1 MDLSYRKSAFVLRAV
16 WLRLATVCTV
26 IGTIG
31 RDARLQPG
39 AAGGGLLPP
48 ERGGGSGGRGPKS
61 TFRVL
66 ENSAP
71 HLLDVDGESGLL
83 YTKQRIDREAL
94 CQRSAKCQLSLEV
107 FANDQEICMI
117 KVEIQDLNDN
127 APAFPSDQVDMD
139 ISENAAPGTRF
150 PLTSAHDPDAGDNG
164 LRTYLLTRDD
174 YGLFSLDVKSR
185 GDGTKFPELVI
196 QKPLDREEQ
205 SHHTLVLTALD
216 GGDPPRSGTVQINV
230 RLIDSND
237 NSPVFEAASYVVE
250 LPENAPLGT
259 AVIDLNATDADEG
272 TNGEVLY
279 SFSGYAPE
287 RVRDLFSIDPQSG
300 LIRVKGNLDYEES
313 GLIEIDVQARDLGPN
328 PIPAHCKVTVRLID
342 RNDNAPTIGF
352 VSVRQGALSEAAP
365 PGTVIALVRV
375 TDRDSGKNGQLQCRV
390 LGGGGGPGAIPF
402 ALEENYDN
410 FYTVVTDRPLDRE
423 AQDEYNVTI
432 VARDGGS
439 PPLNST
445 KSFSVRILDE
455 NDNPPR
461 FSKSLYVLQ
470 VPENNIPGEY
480 LGSVLAQ
487 DPDLGQN
494 GTVSYS
500 ILPGHVGDVSIYT
513 YVSVNPTNGA
523 IYALRSFNYEQT
535 KHFEFRVLAKDS
547 GSPHRES
554 NATVRVTVLD
564 VNDNAPLIVLPAL
577 INDTA
582 ELQVPRNAGVGYPV
596 GTVRALDSDFG
607 ESGRLTYE
615 IVEGNEE
622 HLFEMDPT
630 SGEIRTL
637 HPYWEELSP
646 VAELV
651 VKVSDHGKPSLSAVA
666 KLIVRALAGPLPEAG
681 EPQVNG
687 EQHRRPHWDLSLP
700 LIVTLSTVSIILLAA
715 MITIAVK
722 CKRENKEIRTYNCR
736 IAEYSHPQLGGGG
749 GSGGGG
755 GGSGSGGGK
764 GKKKKISKNDI
775 MLVPSEGEDSRG
787 PLNVMN
793 VVSSPS
799 LATSPMYF
807 DYQTRLPLSSP
818 RSEVMYLKPAS
829 NNLTVPQG
837 HVGCHTSFTG
847 QGTNASEA
855 PPSRMSIIQTDN
867 FPAEPNY
874 MGSRQQFVQSSSTFK
889 DPERASLRDSGHGD
903 SDQADSDQDTN
914 KGSCCDMSVREA
926 LKMKT
931 TSTKSQPLEQAFPTL
946 LSFAILTLHTI
957 TSRLQSVELLLPEQ
971 QGRGQRPIV
980 GICGPARCEEGKF
993 SEQEECVNCTDE
1005 CRVLGHSDRCWMPQ
1019 FPAASQAENADYRT
1033 NLFVPTVEANVETE
1047 TYETVNPTGKKTFC
1061 TFGKD
1066 KREHTILIAN
1076 VKPYLKAKRALSPL
1090 LQEVP
1095 SASSSPTKTCIE
1107 PCTSTK
1113 GPLDGCEVK
1122 SGALAEPSS
1131 QYLPTDSQYLSPSKQ
1146 SKDAPPFIASDQMA
1160 RAFADVHSRVSRD
1173 SSEMDSV
1180 LEQLDRST
1188 RDLGRESVDA
1198 EEVVREIDKLL
1209 QDCRGSDPVAVRK

>member
-1 MDLSYRKSAFVLRAV
+1 MLRGGSRLTRTHSLSPPV
-16 WLRLATVCTV
+16 RLSLPPPHRSGMYLSICCCFLLWAPALTLKNLNYSVPEEQGAGTV
-26 IGTIG
+26 IGNIG
-31 RDARLQPG
+31 KDARLQPG
-39 AAGGGLLPP
+39 IPP
-48 ERGGGSGGRGPKS
+48 AERGGGGGRSKS
-61 TFRVL
+61 GSYRVL

-71 HLLDVDGESGLL
+71 HLLDVDADSGLL
-83 YTKQRIDREAL
+83 YTKQRIDRESL
-94 CQRSAKCQLSLEV
+94 CRHNAKCQLSLEV
-107 FANDQEICMI
+107 FANDKEICMI
-117 KVEIQDLNDN
+117 KVEIQDINDN
-127 APAFPSDQVDMD
+127 APSFPSDQIEMD

-150 PLTSAHDPDAGDNG
+150 PLTSAHDPDAGENG

-174 YGLFSLDVKSR
+174 HGLFALDVKSR

-196 QKPLDREEQ
+196 QKALDREQ
-205 SHHTLVLTALD
+205 QNHHTLVLTALD
-216 GGDPPRSGTVQINV
+216 GGEPPRSATVQINV
-230 RLIDSND
+230 KVIDSND
-237 NSPVFEAASYVVE
+237 NSPVFEAPSYLVE
-250 LPENAPLGT
+250 LPENSPMGT
-259 AVIDLNATDADEG
+259 VVIDLNATDADEG
-272 TNGEVLY
+272 PNGEVLY
-279 SFSGYAPE
+279 SFSSYVPD
-287 RVRDLFSIDPQSG
+287 RVRELFSIDPKTG
-300 LIRVKGNLDYEES
+300 LIRVKGNLDYEEN
-313 GLIEIDVQARDLGPN
+313 GMLEIDVQARDLGPN
-328 PIPAHCKVTVRLID
+328 PIPAHCKVTVKLID
-342 RNDNAPTIGF
+342 RNDNAPSIGF

-390 LGGGGGPGAIPF
+390 LGGGGAAGVLGGSGGSVPF
-402 ALEENYDN
+402 KLEENYDN

-423 AQDEYNVTI
+423 TQDEYNVTI

-445 KSFSVRILDE
+445 KSFAIKILDE

-461 FSKSLYVLQ
+461 FTKGLYVLQ
-470 VPENNIPGEY
+470 VHENNIPGEY

-500 ILPGHVGDVSIYT
+500 ILPSHIGDVSIYT

-535 KHFEFRVLAKDS
+535 KAFEFKVLAKDS
-547 GSPHRES
+547 GAPAHLES

-564 VNDNAPLIVLPAL
+564 VNDNAPVIVLPTL
-577 INDTA
+577 QNDTA
-582 ELQVPRNAGVGYPV
+582 ELQVPRNAGLGYLV
-596 GTVRALDSDFG
+596 STVRALDSDFG

-615 IVEGNEE
+615 IVDGNDD
-622 HLFEMDPT
+622 HLFEIDPS

-637 HPYWEELSP
+637 HPFWEDVTP
-646 VAELV
+646 VVELV
-651 VKVSDHGKPSLSAVA
+651 VKVTDHGKPTLSAVA
-666 KLIVRALAGPLPEAG
+666 KLIIRSVSGSLPEG
-681 EPQVNG
+681 VPRVNG
-687 EQHRRPHWDLSLP
+687 EQHHWDMSLP
-700 LIVTLSTVSIILLAA
+700 LIVTLSTISIILLAA

-736 IAEYSHPQLGGGG
+736 IAEYSHPQLGGG
-749 GSGGGG
+749 
-755 GGSGSGGGK
+755 K
-764 GKKKKISKNDI
+764 GKKKKINKNDI
-775 MLVPSEGEDSRG
+775 MLVQSEVEERNAM
-787 PLNVMN
+787 NVMN

-837 HVGCHTSFTG
+837 HAGCHTSFTG
-847 QGTNASEA
+847 QGTNASETPA
-855 PPSRMSIIQTDN
+855 TRMSIIQTDN

-874 MGSRQQFVQSSSTFK
+874 MGSRQQFVQSSTFK

-957 TSRLQSVELLLPEQ
+957 TSRLQSVDLLPTE
-971 QGRGQRPIV
+971 P
-980 GICGPARCEEGKF
+980 
-993 SEQEECVNCTDE
+993 EECINCTDE

-1019 FPAASQAENADYRT
+1019 FPAANQAENADYRT

-1095 SASSSPTKTCIE
+1095 SASSSPTKACME

-1113 GPLDGCEVK
+1113 GSQDGCEAK
-1122 SGALAEPSS
+1122 PGALAEASS

-1146 SKDAPPFIASDQMA
+1146 PRDPPFMASDQMA
-1160 RAFADVHSRVSRD
+1160 RVFADVHSRASRD
-1173 SSEMDSV
+1173 SSEMGAV
-1180 LEQLDRST
+1180 LEQLDHPN

-1209 QDCRGSDPVAVRK
+1209 QDCRGNDPVAVRK

>member
-1 MDLSYRKSAFVLRAV
+1 MYLSICCFFFCWAPALTLKNLNYSVPEEQGAG
-16 WLRLATVCTV
+16 TV
-26 IGTIG
+26 IGNIG
-31 RDARLQPG
+31 RDARLQAG
-39 AAGGGLLPP
+39 AGGPP
-48 ERGGGSGGRGPKS
+48 PPAERGGGRGTKS

-94 CQRSAKCQLSLEV
+94 CRRSAKCQLSLEV

-216 GGDPPRSGTVQINV
+216 GGDPPRSGTVQLNV

-300 LIRVKGNLDYEES
+300 LIRVKSNLDYEES

-342 RNDNAPTIGF
+342 RNDNAPAIGF

-390 LGGGGGPGAIPF
+390 LGGGGAGAVPF

-423 AQDEYNVTI
+423 AQEEYNVTI
-432 VARDGGS
+432 LARDGGS

-596 GTVRALDSDFG
+596 GTVHALDSDFG

-615 IVEGNEE
+615 IIEGNEE

-666 KLIVRALAGPLPEAG
+666 RLIVRALAGPLPEAG

-749 GSGGGG
+749 NSSGGGG
-755 GGSGSGGGK
+755 GGGGGGGK

-931 TSTKSQPLEQAFPTL
+931 TSTKSQPLEQ
-946 LSFAILTLHTI
+946 
-957 TSRLQSVELLLPEQ
+957 
-971 QGRGQRPIV
+971 
-980 GICGPARCEEGKF
+980 
-993 SEQEECVNCTDE
+993 EQEECVNCTDE

-1019 FPAASQAENADYRT
+1019 FPTTNQAENADYRT
-1033 NLFVPTVEANVETE
+1033 NLFVPTVETNVETE

-1095 SASSSPTKTCIE
+1095 SASSSPAKTCIE
-1107 PCTSTK
+1107 SCTSTK

-1122 SGALAEPSS
+1122 SGTLAEPSS
-1131 QYLPTDSQYLSPSKQ
+1131 QYLSTDGQYLSPSKQ
-1146 SKDAPPFIASDQMA
+1146 SRDAPFIASDQMA
-1160 RAFADVHSRVSRD
+1160 RVFADVHSRVSRD

-1180 LEQLDRST
+1180 LEQLDRSN

-1209 QDCRGSDPVAVRK
+1209 QDCRGNDPVAVRK

>member
-1 MDLSYRKSAFVLRAV
+1 MYLSICCFFFCWAPALSLKNLNYSVPEEQGAG
-16 WLRLATVCTV
+16 TV
-26 IGTIG
+26 IGNIG
-31 RDARLQPG
+31 RDARLAAG
-39 AAGGGLLPP
+39 AAGGGMLPA
-48 ERGGGSGGRGPKS
+48 ERGTPGGGPGGGRGPKS

-94 CQRSAKCQLSLEV
+94 CRRSTKCQLSLEV

-127 APAFPSDQVDMD
+127 APSFPSDQVDMD

-287 RVRDLFSIDPQSG
+287 RVRELFSIDPQSG

-390 LGGGGGPGAIPF
+390 LGGGGGPGAVPF
-402 ALEENYDN
+402 TLEENYDN

-432 VARDGGS
+432 VARDGGN

-461 FSKSLYVLQ
+461 FSKNLYVLQ

-736 IAEYSHPQLGGGG
+736 IAD
-749 GSGGGG
+749 
-755 GGSGSGGGK
+755 GSGGGK

-931 TSTKSQPLEQAFPTL
+931 TSTKSQPLEQ
-946 LSFAILTLHTI
+946 
-957 TSRLQSVELLLPEQ
+957 
-971 QGRGQRPIV
+971 
-980 GICGPARCEEGKF
+980 
-993 SEQEECVNCTDE
+993 EQEECVNCTDE

-1131 QYLPTDSQYLSPSKQ
+1131 QYLSTDSQYLSPSKQ
-1146 SKDAPPFIASDQMA
+1146 SKDASFIASDQMA

-1180 LEQLDRST
+1180 LEQLDRSA

-1209 QDCRGSDPVAVRK
+1209 QDCRGSDPVAIRK

>member
-1 MDLSYRKSAFVLRAV
+1 MYLSICCCFLLWAPALTLKNLNYSVPEEQGAG
-16 WLRLATVCTV
+16 TV
-26 IGTIG
+26 IGNIG
-31 RDARLQPG
+31 KDARLQPG
-39 AAGGGLLPP
+39 LPP
-48 ERGGGSGGRGPKS
+48 AERGGSGGGGRSKS
-61 TFRVL
+61 GSYRVL

-71 HLLDVDGESGLL
+71 HLLDVDADSGLL
-83 YTKQRIDREAL
+83 YTKQRIDRESL
-94 CQRSAKCQLSLEV
+94 CRHNAKCQLSLEV
-107 FANDQEICMI
+107 FANDKEICMI
-117 KVEIQDLNDN
+117 KVEIQDINDN
-127 APAFPSDQVDMD
+127 APSFPSDQIEMD

-150 PLTSAHDPDAGDNG
+150 PLTSAHDPDAGENG

-174 YGLFSLDVKSR
+174 HGLFALDVKSR

-196 QKPLDREEQ
+196 QKALDREQ
-205 SHHTLVLTALD
+205 QNHHTLVLTALD
-216 GGDPPRSGTVQINV
+216 GGEPPRSATVQINV
-230 RLIDSND
+230 KVIDSND
-237 NSPVFEAASYVVE
+237 NSPVFEAPSYLVE

-259 AVIDLNATDADEG
+259 VVIDLNATDADEG
-272 TNGEVLY
+272 PNGEVLY
-279 SFSGYAPE
+279 SFSSYVPD
-287 RVRDLFSIDPQSG
+287 RVRELFSIDPKTG
-300 LIRVKGNLDYEES
+300 LIRVKGNLDYEEN
-313 GLIEIDVQARDLGPN
+313 GMLEIDVQARDLGPN
-328 PIPAHCKVTVRLID
+328 PIPAHCKVTVKLID
-342 RNDNAPTIGF
+342 RNDNAPSIGF

-390 LGGGGGPGAIPF
+390 LGGGGTGGGGLGGSGGSVPF
-402 ALEENYDN
+402 KLEENYDN

-423 AQDEYNVTI
+423 TQDEYNVTI

-445 KSFSVRILDE
+445 KSFAVKILDE

-461 FSKSLYVLQ
+461 FTKGLYVLQ
-470 VPENNIPGEY
+470 VHENNIPGEY

-500 ILPGHVGDVSIYT
+500 ILPSHIGDVSIYT

-535 KHFEFRVLAKDS
+535 KAFEFKVLAKDS
-547 GSPHRES
+547 GAPAHLES

-564 VNDNAPLIVLPAL
+564 VNDNAPVIVLPTL
-577 INDTA
+577 QNDTA
-582 ELQVPRNAGVGYPV
+582 ELQVPRNAGLGYLV
-596 GTVRALDSDFG
+596 STVRALDSDFG

-615 IVEGNEE
+615 IVDGNDD
-622 HLFEMDPT
+622 HLFEIDPS

-637 HPYWEELSP
+637 HPFWEDVTP
-646 VAELV
+646 VVELV
-651 VKVSDHGKPSLSAVA
+651 VKVTDHGKPTLSAVA
-666 KLIVRALAGPLPEAG
+666 KLIIRSVSGSLPEG
-681 EPQVNG
+681 VPRVNG
-687 EQHRRPHWDLSLP
+687 EQHHWDMSLP
-700 LIVTLSTVSIILLAA
+700 LIVTLSTISIILLAA

-736 IAEYSHPQLGGGG
+736 IAEYSHPQLGGG
-749 GSGGGG
+749 
-755 GGSGSGGGK
+755 K
-764 GKKKKISKNDI
+764 GKKKKINKNDI
-775 MLVPSEGEDSRG
+775 MLVQSEVEERNAM
-787 PLNVMN
+787 NVMN
-793 VVSSPS
+793 V
-799 LATSPMYF
+799 
-807 DYQTRLPLSSP
+807 
-818 RSEVMYLKPAS
+818 
-829 NNLTVPQG
+829 
-837 HVGCHTSFTG
+837 
-847 QGTNASEA
+847 
-855 PPSRMSIIQTDN
+855 TDN

-957 TSRLQSVELLLPEQ
+957 TSRLQAVDQLPPE
-971 QGRGQRPIV
+971 P
-980 GICGPARCEEGKF
+980 
-993 SEQEECVNCTDE
+993 EECVNCTDE

-1019 FPAASQAENADYRT
+1019 FPAANQAENADYRT

-1095 SASSSPTKTCIE
+1095 SASSSPTKACIE

-1113 GPLDGCEVK
+1113 GSLDGCEAK
-1122 SGALAEPSS
+1122 AGALAEASS
-1131 QYLPTDSQYLSPSKQ
+1131 QYLPNDSQYLSPSKQ
-1146 SKDAPPFIASDQMA
+1146 PRDPSFMASDQMA
-1160 RAFADVHSRVSRD
+1160 RVFADVHSRASRD
-1173 SSEMDSV
+1173 SSEMGAV
-1180 LEQLDRST
+1180 LEQLDHPN

-1209 QDCRGSDPVAVRK
+1209 QDCRGNDPVAVRK

>member
-1 MDLSYRKSAFVLRAV
+1 
-16 WLRLATVCTV
+16 
-26 IGTIG
+26 
-31 RDARLQPG
+31 ARLQPG
-39 AAGGGLLPP
+39 LPP
-48 ERGGGSGGRGPKS
+48 AERGGGGRSKSGS
-61 TFRVL
+61 YRVL

-71 HLLDVDGESGLL
+71 HLLDVDADSGLL
-83 YTKQRIDREAL
+83 YTKQRIDRESL
-94 CQRSAKCQLSLEV
+94 CRHNAKCQLSLEV
-107 FANDQEICMI
+107 FANDKEICMI
-117 KVEIQDLNDN
+117 KVEIQDINDN
-127 APAFPSDQVDMD
+127 APSFPSDQIEMD

-150 PLTSAHDPDAGDNG
+150 PLTSAHDPDAGENG

-174 YGLFSLDVKSR
+174 HGLFALDVKSR

-196 QKPLDREEQ
+196 QKALDREQ
-205 SHHTLVLTALD
+205 QNHHTLVLTALD
-216 GGDPPRSGTVQINV
+216 GGEPPRSATVQINV
-230 RLIDSND
+230 KVIDSND
-237 NSPVFEAASYVVE
+237 NSPVFEAPSYLVE
-250 LPENAPLGT
+250 LPENSPVGT
-259 AVIDLNATDADEG
+259 VVIDLNATDADEG
-272 TNGEVLY
+272 PNGEVLY
-279 SFSGYAPE
+279 SFSSYVPD
-287 RVRDLFSIDPQSG
+287 RVRELFSIDPKTG
-300 LIRVKGNLDYEES
+300 LIRVKGNLDYEEN
-313 GLIEIDVQARDLGPN
+313 GMLEIDVQARDLGPN
-328 PIPAHCKVTVRLID
+328 PIPAHCKVTVKLID
-342 RNDNAPTIGF
+342 RNDNAPSIGF

-390 LGGGGGPGAIPF
+390 LGGGGAAGGLGGPGGPVPF
-402 ALEENYDN
+402 KLEENYDN

-423 AQDEYNVTI
+423 TQDEYNVTI

-445 KSFSVRILDE
+445 KSFAVKILDE

-461 FSKSLYVLQ
+461 FTKGLYVLQ
-470 VPENNIPGEY
+470 VHENNIPGEY

-500 ILPGHVGDVSIYT
+500 ILPSHIGDVSIYT

-535 KHFEFRVLAKDS
+535 KAFEFKVLAKDS
-547 GSPHRES
+547 GAPAHLES

-564 VNDNAPLIVLPAL
+564 VNDNAPVIVLPTL
-577 INDTA
+577 QNDTA
-582 ELQVPRNAGVGYPV
+582 ELQVPRNAGLGYLV
-596 GTVRALDSDFG
+596 STVRALDSDFG

-615 IVEGNEE
+615 IVDGNDD
-622 HLFEMDPT
+622 HLFEIDPS

-637 HPYWEELSP
+637 HPFWEDVTP
-646 VAELV
+646 VVELV
-651 VKVSDHGKPSLSAVA
+651 VKVTDHGKPTLSAVA
-666 KLIVRALAGPLPEAG
+666 KLIIRSVSGSLPEG
-681 EPQVNG
+681 VPRVNG
-687 EQHRRPHWDLSLP
+687 EQHHWDMSLP
-700 LIVTLSTVSIILLAA
+700 LIVTLSTISIILLAA

-736 IAEYSHPQLGGGG
+736 IAEYSHPQLGGG
-749 GSGGGG
+749 
-755 GGSGSGGGK
+755 K
-764 GKKKKISKNDI
+764 GKKKKINKNDI
-775 MLVPSEGEDSRG
+775 MLVQSEVEERNAM
-787 PLNVMN
+787 NVMN

-829 NNLTVPQG
+829 NSLTVPQG
-837 HVGCHTSFTG
+837 HAGCHSSFTG
-847 QGTNASEA
+847 QGTNASETPA
-855 PPSRMSIIQTDN
+855 TRMSIIQTDN

-957 TSRLQSVELLLPEQ
+957 TSRLQSVDLLPTE
-971 QGRGQRPIV
+971 P
-980 GICGPARCEEGKF
+980 
-993 SEQEECVNCTDE
+993 EECINCTDE
-1005 CRVLGHSDRCWMPQ
+1005 CLVLGHSDRCWMPQ
-1019 FPAASQAENADYRT
+1019 FPAANQAENADYRT

-1095 SASSSPTKTCIE
+1095 SASSSPTKACVE

-1113 GPLDGCEVK
+1113 GSQDGCEAK
-1122 SGALAEPSS
+1122 PGALAEASS

-1146 SKDAPPFIASDQMA
+1146 PRDPPFMASDQMA
-1160 RAFADVHSRVSRD
+1160 RVFADVHSRASRD
-1173 SSEMDSV
+1173 SSEMGAV
-1180 LEQLDRST
+1180 LEQLDHPN

-1209 QDCRGSDPVAVRK
+1209 QDCRGNDPVAVRK

>member
-1 MDLSYRKSAFVLRAV
+1 MYLSICCFFFCWAPALTLKNLNYSVPEEQGAG
-16 WLRLATVCTV
+16 TV
-26 IGTIG
+26 IGNIG
-31 RDARLQPG
+31 RDARLQAG
-39 AAGGGLLPP
+39 AGGPP
-48 ERGGGSGGRGPKS
+48 PPAERGGGRGTKS

-94 CQRSAKCQLSLEV
+94 CRRSAKCQLSLEV

-216 GGDPPRSGTVQINV
+216 GGDPPRSGTVQLNV

-300 LIRVKGNLDYEES
+300 LIRVKSNLDYEES

-342 RNDNAPTIGF
+342 RNDNAPAIGF

-390 LGGGGGPGAIPF
+390 LGGGGAGAVPF

-423 AQDEYNVTI
+423 AQEEYNVTI
-432 VARDGGS
+432 LARDGGS

-596 GTVRALDSDFG
+596 GTVHALDSDFG

-615 IVEGNEE
+615 IIEGNEE

-666 KLIVRALAGPLPEAG
+666 RLIVRALAGPLPEAG

-736 IAEYSHPQLGGGG
+736 IAEYSGG
-749 GSGGGG
+749 
-755 GGSGSGGGK
+755 GGGK

-931 TSTKSQPLEQAFPTL
+931 TSTKSQPLEQ
-946 LSFAILTLHTI
+946 
-957 TSRLQSVELLLPEQ
+957 
-971 QGRGQRPIV
+971 
-980 GICGPARCEEGKF
+980 
-993 SEQEECVNCTDE
+993 EQEECVNCTDE

-1019 FPAASQAENADYRT
+1019 FPTTNQAENADYRT
-1033 NLFVPTVEANVETE
+1033 NLFVPTVETNVETE

-1095 SASSSPTKTCIE
+1095 SASSSPAKTCIE
-1107 PCTSTK
+1107 SCTSTK

-1122 SGALAEPSS
+1122 SGTLAEPSS
-1131 QYLPTDSQYLSPSKQ
+1131 QYLSTDGQYLSPSKQ
-1146 SKDAPPFIASDQMA
+1146 SRDAPFIASDQMA
-1160 RAFADVHSRVSRD
+1160 RVFADVHSRVSRD

-1180 LEQLDRST
+1180 LEQLDRSN

-1209 QDCRGSDPVAVRK
+1209 QDCRGNDPVAVRK

>member
-1 MDLSYRKSAFVLRAV
+1 MFLSICCFFLCWAPALSLKNLNYSVPEEQGAG
-16 WLRLATVCTV
+16 TV
-26 IGTIG
+26 IGNIG
-31 RDARLQPG
+31 RDARLQPS
-39 AAGGGLLPP
+39 APGGGLLPP
-48 ERGGGSGGRGPKS
+48 ERGGGPGGRGTKS

-94 CQRSAKCQLSLEV
+94 CRRSAKCQLSLEV

-300 LIRVKGNLDYEES
+300 LIRVKGNLDYEEN

-390 LGGGGGPGAIPF
+390 LGGGGGPGAVPF

-432 VARDGGS
+432 VARDGGN

-461 FSKSLYVLQ
+461 FSKNLYVLQ

-931 TSTKSQPLEQAFPTL
+931 ASTKSQPLEQ
-946 LSFAILTLHTI
+946 
-957 TSRLQSVELLLPEQ
+957 
-971 QGRGQRPIV
+971 
-980 GICGPARCEEGKF
+980 
-993 SEQEECVNCTDE
+993 EQEECVNCTDE

-1019 FPAASQAENADYRT
+1019 FPTASQAENADYRT
-1033 NLFVPTVEANVETE
+1033 NLFVPAVEANVETE

-1113 GPLDGCEVK
+1113 GPLNGCEVK

-1131 QYLPTDSQYLSPSKQ
+1131 QYLSTDSQYLSPSKQ
-1146 SKDAPPFIASDQMA
+1146 SKDASPFIASDQMA
-1160 RAFADVHSRVSRD
+1160 RAFTDVHSRVSRD

>member
-1 MDLSYRKSAFVLRAV
+1 MYLSICCFFLCWAPALTLKNLNYSVPEEQGAG
-16 WLRLATVCTV
+16 TV
-26 IGTIG
+26 IGNIG
-31 RDARLQPG
+31 RDARLAAG
-39 AAGGGLLPP
+39 AAGGGLLPA
-48 ERGGGSGGRGPKS
+48 ERSGPGRGPKS

-94 CQRSAKCQLSLEV
+94 CRRSTKCQLSLEV

-127 APAFPSDQVDMD
+127 APTFPSDQVDMD

-279 SFSGYAPE
+279 SFSGYAPD

-390 LGGGGGPGAIPF
+390 LGGGGGPGAVPF
-402 ALEENYDN
+402 TLEENYDN

-432 VARDGGS
+432 VARDGGN

-461 FSKSLYVLQ
+461 FSKNLYVLQ

-847 QGTNASEA
+847 QGSNASEA

-931 TSTKSQPLEQAFPTL
+931 TSTKSQPLEQ
-946 LSFAILTLHTI
+946 
-957 TSRLQSVELLLPEQ
+957 
-971 QGRGQRPIV
+971 
-980 GICGPARCEEGKF
+980 
-993 SEQEECVNCTDE
+993 EQEECVNCTDE

-1090 LQEVP
+1090 LQEIP

-1122 SGALAEPSS
+1122 SGALAEPNS
-1131 QYLPTDSQYLSPSKQ
+1131 QYLSTDSQYLSPSKQ
-1146 SKDAPPFIASDQMA
+1146 SKDTPFIASDQMA

-1180 LEQLDRST
+1180 LEQLDRSA

-1209 QDCRGSDPVAVRK
+1209 QDCRGNDPVAIRK

>member
-1 MDLSYRKSAFVLRAV
+1 MYLSICCFFFCWAPALSLKNLNYSVPEEQGAG
-16 WLRLATVCTV
+16 TV
-26 IGTIG
+26 IGNIG
-31 RDARLQPG
+31 RDARL
-39 AAGGGLLPP
+39 AAGA
-48 ERGGGSGGRGPKS
+48 S

-94 CQRSAKCQLSLEV
+94 CRRSAKCQLSLEV

-127 APAFPSDQVDMD
+127 APSFPSDQVDMD

-237 NSPVFEAASYVVE
+237 NSPIFEAASYVVE

-390 LGGGGGPGAIPF
+390 LGGGGGPGAVPF
-402 ALEENYDN
+402 TLEENYDN

-432 VARDGGS
+432 VARDGGN

-461 FSKSLYVLQ
+461 FSKNLYVLQ

-736 IAEYSHPQLGGGG
+736 IA
-749 GSGGGG
+749 
-755 GGSGSGGGK
+755 
-764 GKKKKISKNDI
+764 
-775 MLVPSEGEDSRG
+775 PSEGEDSRG

-847 QGTNASEA
+847 QGNNST
-855 PPSRMSIIQTDN
+855 IQLRTTKYN
-867 FPAEPNY
+867 SLSLSF
-874 MGSRQQFVQSSSTFK
+874 FLFFFFFFFFFFSSSTFK

-914 KGSCCDMSVREA
+914 K
-926 LKMKT
+926 
-931 TSTKSQPLEQAFPTL
+931 
-946 LSFAILTLHTI
+946 
-957 TSRLQSVELLLPEQ
+957 
-971 QGRGQRPIV
+971 
-980 GICGPARCEEGKF
+980 
-993 SEQEECVNCTDE
+993 EQEECVNCTDE

-1076 VKPYLKAKRALSPL
+1076 VKPYLKAKRLICGEFPAATTGFYS
-1090 LQEVP
+1090 
-1095 SASSSPTKTCIE
+1095 
-1107 PCTSTK
+1107 
-1113 GPLDGCEVK
+1113 K
-1122 SGALAEPSS
+1122 SYKEFL
-1131 QYLPTDSQYLSPSKQ
+1131 
-1146 SKDAPPFIASDQMA
+1146 
-1160 RAFADVHSRVSRD
+1160 
-1173 SSEMDSV
+1173 
-1180 LEQLDRST
+1180 
-1188 RDLGRESVDA
+1188 
-1198 EEVVREIDKLL
+1198 
-1209 QDCRGSDPVAVRK
+1209 

>member
-1 MDLSYRKSAFVLRAV
+1 MYLSICCFFLCWAPALSLKNLNYSVPEEQGAG
-16 WLRLATVCTV
+16 TV
-26 IGTIG
+26 IGNIG
-31 RDARLQPG
+31 RDARLAAG
-39 AAGGGLLPP
+39 AAGGGMLPS
-48 ERGGGSGGRGPKS
+48 ERGALGGGPGGRGPKS

-94 CQRSAKCQLSLEV
+94 CRRSTKCQLSLEV

-237 NSPVFEAASYVVE
+237 NSPIFEAASYVVE
-250 LPENAPLGT
+250 MPENAPLGT

-390 LGGGGGPGAIPF
+390 LGGGGGPGAVPF
-402 ALEENYDN
+402 TLEENYDN

-432 VARDGGS
+432 VARDGGN

-445 KSFSVRILDE
+445 KSFTVRILDE

-461 FSKSLYVLQ
+461 FSKNLYVLQ

-931 TSTKSQPLEQAFPTL
+931 TSTKSQPLEQ
-946 LSFAILTLHTI
+946 
-957 TSRLQSVELLLPEQ
+957 EQ

-980 GICGPARCEEGKF
+980 GICGPARCEDGKF

-1019 FPAASQAENADYRT
+1019 FPTASQAENADYRT

-1095 SASSSPTKTCIE
+1095 SASSSPNKTCIE

-1113 GPLDGCEVK
+1113 GPLDGSEVK
-1122 SGALAEPSS
+1122 SGALAEPSG
-1131 QYLPTDSQYLSPSKQ
+1131 QYLSTDSQYLSPSKQ
-1146 SKDAPPFIASDQMA
+1146 SKDTPFIASDQMA

-1180 LEQLDRST
+1180 LEQLDRSA

>member
-1 MDLSYRKSAFVLRAV
+1 MYLSICCFFFFWAPALSLKNLNYSVPEEQGAG
-16 WLRLATVCTV
+16 TV
-26 IGTIG
+26 IGNIG
-31 RDARLQPG
+31 RDARL
-39 AAGGGLLPP
+39 AAGTGGGGMLPA
-48 ERGGGSGGRGPKS
+48 ERGAPGGGRGSKS

-94 CQRSAKCQLSLEV
+94 CRRSAKCQLSLEV

-127 APAFPSDQVDMD
+127 APSFPSDQVDMD

-237 NSPVFEAASYVVE
+237 NSPIFEAASYVVE

-402 ALEENYDN
+402 TLEENYDN

-432 VARDGGS
+432 VARDGGN

-461 FSKSLYVLQ
+461 FSKNLYVLQ

-736 IAEYSHPQLGGGG
+736 IAD
-749 GSGGGG
+749 
-755 GGSGSGGGK
+755 GSGGGK

-931 TSTKSQPLEQAFPTL
+931 TSTKSQPLEQ
-946 LSFAILTLHTI
+946 
-957 TSRLQSVELLLPEQ
+957 
-971 QGRGQRPIV
+971 
-980 GICGPARCEEGKF
+980 
-993 SEQEECVNCTDE
+993 EQEECVNCTDE

-1019 FPAASQAENADYRT
+1019 FPAANQAENADYRT

-1131 QYLPTDSQYLSPSKQ
+1131 QYLSTDSQYLSPSKQ
-1146 SKDAPPFIASDQMA
+1146 SKDTSFIASDQMA

-1180 LEQLDRST
+1180 LEQLDRSA

-1209 QDCRGSDPVAVRK
+1209 QDCRGNDPVAIRK

>member
-1 MDLSYRKSAFVLRAV
+1 
-16 WLRLATVCTV
+16 
-26 IGTIG
+26 
-31 RDARLQPG
+31 
-39 AAGGGLLPP
+39 
-48 ERGGGSGGRGPKS
+48 
-61 TFRVL
+61 
-66 ENSAP
+66 
-71 HLLDVDGESGLL
+71 
-83 YTKQRIDREAL
+83 
-94 CQRSAKCQLSLEV
+94 
-107 FANDQEICMI
+107 MI
-117 KVEIQDLNDN
+117 KVEIQDINDN
-127 APAFPSDQVDMD
+127 APSFPSDQIEMD

-150 PLTSAHDPDAGDNG
+150 PLTSAHDPDAGENG

-174 YGLFSLDVKSR
+174 HGLFALDVKSR

-196 QKPLDREEQ
+196 QKALDREQ
-205 SHHTLVLTALD
+205 QNHHTLVLTALD
-216 GGDPPRSGTVQINV
+216 GGEPPRSATVQINV
-230 RLIDSND
+230 KVIDSND
-237 NSPVFEAASYVVE
+237 NSPVFEAPSYLVE

-259 AVIDLNATDADEG
+259 VVIDLNATDADEG
-272 TNGEVLY
+272 PNGEVLY
-279 SFSGYAPE
+279 SFSSYVPD
-287 RVRDLFSIDPQSG
+287 RVRELFSIDPKTG
-300 LIRVKGNLDYEES
+300 LIRVKGNLDYEEN
-313 GLIEIDVQARDLGPN
+313 GMLEIDVQARDLGPN
-328 PIPAHCKVTVRLID
+328 PIPAHCKVTVKLID
-342 RNDNAPTIGF
+342 RNDNAPSIGF

-390 LGGGGGPGAIPF
+390 LGGGGTGGGGGLGGPGGSVPF
-402 ALEENYDN
+402 KLEENYDN

-423 AQDEYNVTI
+423 TQDEYNVTI

-445 KSFSVRILDE
+445 KSFAVKILDE

-461 FSKSLYVLQ
+461 FTKGLYVLQ
-470 VPENNIPGEY
+470 VHENNIPGEY

-500 ILPGHVGDVSIYT
+500 ILPSHIGDVSIYT

-535 KHFEFRVLAKDS
+535 KAFEFKVLAKDS
-547 GSPHRES
+547 GAPAHLES

-564 VNDNAPLIVLPAL
+564 VNDNAPVIVLPTL
-577 INDTA
+577 QNDTA
-582 ELQVPRNAGVGYPV
+582 ELQVPRNAGLGYLV
-596 GTVRALDSDFG
+596 STVRALDSDFG

-615 IVEGNEE
+615 IVDGNDD
-622 HLFEMDPT
+622 HLFEIDPS

-637 HPYWEELSP
+637 HPFWEDVTP
-646 VAELV
+646 VVELV
-651 VKVSDHGKPSLSAVA
+651 VKVTDHGKPTLSAVA
-666 KLIVRALAGPLPEAG
+666 KLIIRSVSGSLPEG
-681 EPQVNG
+681 VPRVNG
-687 EQHRRPHWDLSLP
+687 EQHHWDMSLP
-700 LIVTLSTVSIILLAA
+700 LIVTLSTISIILLAA

-736 IAEYSHPQLGGGG
+736 IAEYSHPQLGGG
-749 GSGGGG
+749 
-755 GGSGSGGGK
+755 K
-764 GKKKKISKNDI
+764 GKKKKINKNDI
-775 MLVPSEGEDSRG
+775 MLVQSEVEERNAM
-787 PLNVMN
+787 NVMN
-793 VVSSPS
+793 V
-799 LATSPMYF
+799 
-807 DYQTRLPLSSP
+807 
-818 RSEVMYLKPAS
+818 
-829 NNLTVPQG
+829 
-837 HVGCHTSFTG
+837 
-847 QGTNASEA
+847 
-855 PPSRMSIIQTDN
+855 TDN

-931 TSTKSQPLEQAFPTL
+931 TSTKSQPLEQEP
-946 LSFAILTLHTI
+946 
-957 TSRLQSVELLLPEQ
+957 
-971 QGRGQRPIV
+971 
-980 GICGPARCEEGKF
+980 
-993 SEQEECVNCTDE
+993 EECVNCTDE

-1019 FPAASQAENADYRT
+1019 FPAANQAENADYRT

-1095 SASSSPTKTCIE
+1095 SASSSPTKACIE

-1113 GPLDGCEVK
+1113 GSLDGCEAK
-1122 SGALAEPSS
+1122 PGALAEASS

-1146 SKDAPPFIASDQMA
+1146 PRDPPFMASDQMA
-1160 RAFADVHSRVSRD
+1160 RVFADVHSRASRD
-1173 SSEMDSV
+1173 SSEMGAV
-1180 LEQLDRST
+1180 LEQLDHAN

-1209 QDCRGSDPVAVRK
+1209 QDCRGNDPVAVRKYNNGSVLTKLILGQK